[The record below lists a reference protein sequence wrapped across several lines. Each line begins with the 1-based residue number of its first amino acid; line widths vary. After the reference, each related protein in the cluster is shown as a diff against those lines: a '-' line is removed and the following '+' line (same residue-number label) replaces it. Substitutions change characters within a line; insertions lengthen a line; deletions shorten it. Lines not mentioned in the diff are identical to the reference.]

1 MPTTWPMGTAIA
13 IVIRKYSMSNQ
24 QPTGSSWNF
33 PAGKTP
39 YRGAPSHAQA
49 GGYANIAPGETY
61 NSQGTGTTASATFRP
76 APAPQRGPTIAQPGP
91 SYAPA
96 HPGAAY
102 APATSGAAYAP
113 APSGTTY
120 APAHPGAAYAPAT
133 SGAAYAPAPS
143 GTTYAPAPPGAAYA
157 PAPAG
162 ASYASAPAG
171 ATYAP
176 APPGA
181 AYAPAPAG
189 ASYASAPAGATY
201 APAPPG
207 AAYAPVPPGA
217 AYPPAPSGAAYA
229 PSPSGATYAP
239 APPGASY
246 APAPSG
252 VAYVPAPSSATYAP
266 APPGAAYA
274 PAPPGASYA
283 PATSGATYAPAPPG
297 AAYAPAPPGA
307 TYAPSPAPYAPAPSR
322 TTYTPPP
329 PGPAYQLGTTTA
341 ASGYTYQPPPPQ
353 YSQPPLAFPPAQPPT
368 TTWQSPP
375 RPPSQATRPVQRRE
389 MIDLSDVPP
398 PPPPRP
404 AYQAHAP
411 IMDDT
416 GLFSKDTQRIVD
428 RFVEEIGGR
437 DLSRRFKGVANHE
450 AITSLDMTNDPVIF
464 AEQFRTGFASPP
476 QWALPADQPGIGDQ
490 PSMPVKDER
499 TPVRVAV
506 LLKLL
511 PPNCLTK
518 KAHERNTVVNV
529 PTIDISQIRRHAADL
544 TATDLLRVFVQEM
557 TESGQSK
564 LTAREVRKQLHLLPG
579 ESWMSAAHRTLLH
592 TRAASVQSY
601 KPHAMEDTYY
611 RRSIT
616 GDQLQDHCERVIG
629 VLNPSDSNPFHPVLY
644 SLRSAIRKNLNSR
657 ALNEGQLLTRQ
668 MVDRGTATQAIYGDF
683 LQELSQLSH
692 MYSPPLIRASQ
703 TDGPSRTP
711 IGNPRQRFSAVAPD
725 RRPRHPISPMRDV
738 LGTRHARATSTATAA
753 QSHLPSRNKH
763 KRSLDKISAI
773 LSSLQSAA
781 SDDDSPT
788 PPPGS
793 PSDTN
798 EPGGVPYEDDLQ
810 NTDDDLSAYANK
822 PASQPG
828 KFGTPFID
836 GSPRPRSRPRLSG
849 KPTTASGRQTNR
861 IRRFTPTANVP
872 ASTAT
877 SPAESSPAAPAPIKT
892 EDPKPGQ
899 DRLPSQDAH
908 SNVIR
913 RALMKREVCFYH
925 AYGISCPHDPCK
937 YLHETSGIPYAW
949 YRRSVSSHASIA
961 TMDAFFHTEE
971 AYGPQEPR
979 ESE

>member
-1 MPTTWPMGTAIA
+1 MVEYHINHAAVYSVSSSTAPRPSPPPPPPSFRRVVDLQLPMPTTWPMGTAIA

-39 YRGAPSHAQA
+39 YRGAPSHAQT
-49 GGYANIAPGETY
+49 GGYANIAPGATY
-61 NSQGTGTTASATFRP
+61 NSQGTGTTASATFQP

-91 SYAPA
+91 SY
-96 HPGAAY
+96 
-102 APATSGAAYAP
+102 T
-113 APSGTTY
+113 
-120 APAHPGAAYAPAT
+120 PAHPGAAYAPAT

-207 AAYAPVPPGA
+207 AAYAP
-217 AYPPAPSGAAYA
+217 
-229 PSPSGATYAP
+229 

-252 VAYVPAPSSATYAP
+252 VAYAPAPSGATYAP

-307 TYAPSPAPYAPAPSR
+307 TYAPAPAPYAPAPSR

-329 PGPAYQLGTTTA
+329 PGPAYQLGTTTT

-375 RPPSQATRPVQRRE
+375 RPPSQATRPVQPRE

-450 AITSLDMTNDPVIF
+450 VITSLDMTNDPVIF

-579 ESWMSAAHRTLLH
+579 ESWMPAAHRTLLH

-611 RRSIT
+611 WRSIT

-711 IGNPRQRFSAVAPD
+711 IGNVSPCRPRSSSTAPHFTHA
-725 RRPRHPISPMRDV
+725 RRPRH
-738 LGTRHARATSTATAA
+738 
-753 QSHLPSRNKH
+753 
-763 KRSLDKISAI
+763 
-773 LSSLQSAA
+773 
-781 SDDDSPT
+781 
-788 PPPGS
+788 
-793 PSDTN
+793 
-798 EPGGVPYEDDLQ
+798 
-810 NTDDDLSAYANK
+810 
-822 PASQPG
+822 
-828 KFGTPFID
+828 
-836 GSPRPRSRPRLSG
+836 
-849 KPTTASGRQTNR
+849 
-861 IRRFTPTANVP
+861 
-872 ASTAT
+872 
-877 SPAESSPAAPAPIKT
+877 
-892 EDPKPGQ
+892 
-899 DRLPSQDAH
+899 
-908 SNVIR
+908 
-913 RALMKREVCFYH
+913 
-925 AYGISCPHDPCK
+925 
-937 YLHETSGIPYAW
+937 
-949 YRRSVSSHASIA
+949 
-961 TMDAFFHTEE
+961 
-971 AYGPQEPR
+971 
-979 ESE
+979 

>member
-1 MPTTWPMGTAIA
+1 
-13 IVIRKYSMSNQ
+13 MSNQ
-24 QPTGSSWNF
+24 QPTGSSWNS

-39 YRGAPSHAQA
+39 YLGTPSHAQT
-49 GGYANIAPGETY
+49 GGYANIAPGATY
-61 NSQGTGTTASATFRP
+61 NSQGAGATASATFQP
-76 APAPQRGPTIAQPGP
+76 APAPQRDPTIAQPGP
-91 SYAPA
+91 S
-96 HPGAAY
+96 
-102 APATSGAAYAP
+102 
-113 APSGTTY
+113 
-120 APAHPGAAYAPAT
+120 
-133 SGAAYAPAPS
+133 
-143 GTTYAPAPPGAAYA
+143 YAPAPPGAAYA
-157 PAPAG
+157 PAP
-162 ASYASAPAG
+162 SG

-181 AYAPAPAG
+181 V
-189 ASYASAPAGATY
+189 Y

-207 AAYAPVPPGA
+207 AAYA
-217 AYPPAPSGAAYA
+217 PAPSGAAYA

-246 APAPSG
+246 APAPSC
-252 VAYVPAPSSATYAP
+252 VAYAPAPSGATNAP

-283 PATSGATYAPAPPG
+283 PAPSGATYAPAPPG
-297 AAYAPAPPGA
+297 AAYAPAPPGV
-307 TYAPSPAPYAPAPSR
+307 TYAPAPYAPAPSR

-353 YSQPPLAFPPAQPPT
+353 YSPPPLAFPPAQPPT

-375 RPPSQATRPVQRRE
+375 RPPSQATRPVQPRE
-389 MIDLSDVPP
+389 IIDLSDVPP

-411 IMDDT
+411 MMDDT

-437 DLSRRFKGVANHE
+437 DLSRRFKGVANHD

-464 AEQFRTGFASPP
+464 TEQFRTGFASPP

-579 ESWMSAAHRTLLH
+579 ESWMPAAHRTLLH

-611 RRSIT
+611 WRSIT

-738 LGTRHARATSTATAA
+738 LGTRHAGATSTATAA

-763 KRSLDKISAI
+763 KRSLDKITAI
-773 LSSLQSAA
+773 ISSLQSAA

-793 PSDTN
+793 PNDTD

-810 NTDDDLSAYANK
+810 NTDDDLSAFANK

-877 SPAESSPAAPAPIKT
+877 SPAEPSPAAPAPIKT

-925 AYGISCPHDPCK
+925 AYGIYCPHDPCK

-961 TMDAFFHTEE
+961 TMDAFFHTEK

-979 ESE
+979 KSE

>member
-49 GGYANIAPGETY
+49 GGYANIAPGATY

-207 AAYAPVPPGA
+207 AAYAPAPPGA

-252 VAYVPAPSSATYAP
+252 VAYAPAPSSATYAP

-307 TYAPSPAPYAPAPSR
+307 TYAPAPSR

-544 TATDLLRVFVQEM
+544 TATDLVRVFVQEM

-592 TRAASVQSY
+592 TRVASVQSY

-611 RRSIT
+611 WRSIT

-683 LQELSQLSH
+683 LQELSQLSR
-692 MYSPPLIRASQ
+692 MYSFPLIRASQ

-738 LGTRHARATSTATAA
+738 LGTRHAGATSTATAA

-899 DRLPSQDAH
+899 DRLPSQDTH

-949 YRRSVSSHASIA
+949 YRRSVSYHASIA